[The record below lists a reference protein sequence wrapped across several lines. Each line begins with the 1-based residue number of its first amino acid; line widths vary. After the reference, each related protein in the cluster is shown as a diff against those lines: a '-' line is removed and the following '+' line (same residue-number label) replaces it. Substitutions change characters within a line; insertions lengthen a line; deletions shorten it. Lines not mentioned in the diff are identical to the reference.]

1 MNPATRYPAGFMV
14 DKFMRILTYGP
25 RSQMKN
31 LERYIVEI
39 DPGPLNNEPHAGA
52 QAGG

>member
-1 MNPATRYPAGFMV
+1 MR
-14 DKFMRILTYGP
+14 DKFMRILTSGP
-25 RSQMKN
+25 RQEMLN

-39 DPGPLNNEPHAGA
+39 DPGPLNNEPWAGA